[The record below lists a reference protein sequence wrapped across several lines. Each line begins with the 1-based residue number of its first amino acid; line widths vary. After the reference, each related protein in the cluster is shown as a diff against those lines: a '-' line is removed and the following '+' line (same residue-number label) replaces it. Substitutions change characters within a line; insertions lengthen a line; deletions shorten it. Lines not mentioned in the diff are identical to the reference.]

1 MLNGL
6 MSEERSFDRVRQGIS
21 LLMIFGSML
30 LSIYALVGIAATP
43 FTAPIGGLVGI
54 LVGLSSV
61 IAPIVAACCAKSAR
75 FPGPR
80 DSPVRWAP

>member
-1 MLNGL
+1 MLNRL
-6 MSEERSFDRVRQGIS
+6 MSAERSFDRVRRVIS
-21 LLMIFGSML
+21 LLVILGSML
-30 LSIYALVGIAATP
+30 VSVYELVGIVATP